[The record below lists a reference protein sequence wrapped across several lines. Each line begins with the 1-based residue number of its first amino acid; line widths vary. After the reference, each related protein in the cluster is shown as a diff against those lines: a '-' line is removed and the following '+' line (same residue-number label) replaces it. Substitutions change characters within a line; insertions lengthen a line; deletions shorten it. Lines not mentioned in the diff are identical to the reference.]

1 MKSLFL
7 TCLSVLGLT
16 ACTSVTTVQNLPIS
30 AAEKREVESVT
41 RSALIHPETAE
52 FRGIRKTRLTYSNGK
67 TVERTCGEVKAMNS
81 GGLEDDFRTFLG
93 VLSDGKY
100 TLQGIASP
108 NVSIEDRVLG
118 RVEQSAEEFVRI
130 LCYNEMP
137 DRWQ

>member
-1 MKSLFL
+1 
-7 TCLSVLGLT
+7 
-16 ACTSVTTVQNLPIS
+16 
-30 AAEKREVESVT
+30 
-41 RSALIHPETAE
+41 
-52 FRGIRKTRLTYSNGK
+52 
-67 TVERTCGEVKAMNS
+67 MNS